1 MDGNPALAKLALEVR
16 LRQPRNLGRPAKCYP
31 AFREQAN
38 GQVKQRLA
46 LGQSQPVQSVIF
58 KVNQRQR
65 WIVLRRHRGKSNGG
79 STLQLHSLPRF
90 LSTRNSGR
98 EFQIEHLGQNRLGFF
113 QILGRERPQPS
124 LNAMALD
131 GADP

>member
-1 MDGNPALAKLALEVR
+1 MDGNPAAPKLALEVR
-16 LRQPRNLGRPAKCYP
+16 LRQTRNLGRPAKCY
-31 AFREQAN
+31 AALREQAN

-46 LGQSQPVQSVIF
+46 LGQSQPVQSLIF
-58 KVNQRQR
+58 DVNQHRER
-65 WIVLRRHRGKSNGG
+65 IVLGGYRGKSNGG

-90 LSTRNSGR
+90 SSTRNSGR
-98 EFQIEHLGQNRLGFF
+98 EFQIEHIGQNRLGFF
-113 QILGRERPQPS
+113 QLLGRERPQPP